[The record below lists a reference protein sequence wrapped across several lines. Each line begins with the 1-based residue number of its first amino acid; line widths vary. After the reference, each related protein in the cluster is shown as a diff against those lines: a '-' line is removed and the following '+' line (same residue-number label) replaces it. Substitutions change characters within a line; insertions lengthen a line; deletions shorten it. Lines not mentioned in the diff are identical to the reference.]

1 MSNSKIITPWLPENL
16 ESLHK
21 HEEELRTKSVLEINA
36 DQNLK
41 DQMII
46 TQESLNMVFDVT
58 KSYKTEDKIE
68 LTIQYIGARLF
79 NSIVTAI
86 KLMFSGYYQSSV
98 MLQRDI
104 VEIGFLLDYFLS
116 DKSKIEE
123 WKNSSTKERIDKF
136 SPVAVRK
143 ALDDRDGFQGRKRQ
157 EIYKLMSEMS
167 THPTYAGFKLLAPD
181 GKVHLGPF
189 FDAKYLKHLVH
200 ELALRVPNFTV
211 IYISHFENLP
221 ATFLKVQVK
230 YLATIKAWAQKYLKS
245 DLTHLDIDGIQ
256 EQVEFV
262 LKHVKNLNK
271 DA

>member
-41 DQMII
+41 NQMVII
-46 TQESLNMVFDVT
+46 QESLNMIFDVT

-68 LTIQYIGARLF
+68 LTIQYIGARFF

-123 WKNSSTKERIDKF
+123 WKNSSTKERRNKF

-143 ALDDRDGFQGRKRQ
+143 ALDNRDGFQGRKRQ

-167 THPTYAGFKLLAPD
+167 THPTYAGFKLLAPV

-189 FDAKYLKHLVH
+189 FDANYLKHLVH

-221 ATFLKVQVK
+221 ATFLEVRVK
-230 YLATIKAWAQKYLKS
+230 YLATIKTWAQKYLKS

-262 LKHVKNLNK
+262 LKHVKNLNEY
-271 DA
+271 A

>member
-36 DQNLK
+36 DQNIK
-41 DQMII
+41 DQFVII
-46 TQESLNMVFDVT
+46 QESLNMIFGVT

-68 LTIQYIGARLF
+68 LTIQYIGARFF

-86 KLMFSGYYQSSV
+86 KLMLSGYYQSSV
-98 MLQRDI
+98 TLQRDI

-123 WKNSSTKERIDKF
+123 WKNSPTKERMDKF
-136 SPVAVRK
+136 SPATVRK
-143 ALDDRDGFQGRKRQ
+143 ALDDRDGFQGKKRQ
-157 EIYKLMSEMS
+157 EIYKLMSEVA

-200 ELALRVPNFTV
+200 ELALRVPHFTV
-211 IYISHFENLP
+211 IYISHFENVP
-221 ATFLKVQVK
+221 STFLKVRVEF
-230 YLATIKAWAQKYLKS
+230 LAKMKNWAQKYLKS
-245 DLTHLDIDGIQ
+245 DLTHLDINGLQ

-262 LKHVKNLNK
+262 LDYVNQLK
-271 DA
+271 

>member
-1 MSNSKIITPWLPENL
+1 MTNSKIITPWLPENL

-21 HEEELRTKSVLEINA
+21 HEEEHRTKSVLEINA

-41 DQMII
+41 DQFVII
-46 TQESLNMVFDVT
+46 QESLNMVFDVT
-58 KSYKTEDKIE
+58 KSYKTDDKIE
-68 LTIQYIGARLF
+68 LTIQYIGARFF

-86 KLMFSGYYQSSV
+86 KLMLSGYYQSSV
-98 MLQRDI
+98 IIQRDI

-123 WKNSSTKERIDKF
+123 WKDSSTKERMAQF
-136 SPVAVRK
+136 SPATIRK
-143 ALDDRDGFQGRKRQ
+143 ALDDRDGFQGKKRQ
-157 EIYKLMSEMS
+157 EIYKLMSEVA
-167 THPTYAGFKLLAPD
+167 THPTYAGFRLLAPA
-181 GKVHLGPF
+181 GKIHLGPF

-221 ATFLKVQVK
+221 STFLKVRVE
-230 YLATIKAWAQKYLKS
+230 YLAKIKEWAQKYLKS
-245 DLTHLDIDGIQ
+245 DLSHLDIDGLQ

-262 LKHVKNLNK
+262 LDHVNQLK
-271 DA
+271 

>member
-1 MSNSKIITPWLPENL
+1 MSNSLIITPWLPENL

-21 HEEELRTKSVLEINA
+21 HEEELRSKSVLEING

-41 DQMII
+41 DQLVII
-46 TQESLNMVFDVT
+46 QESLNMIFDVT

-79 NSIVTAI
+79 NSMVTAI
-86 KLMFSGYYQSSV
+86 KLMLSGYYQNSV

-116 DKSKIEE
+116 DKSKINE
-123 WKNSSTKERIDKF
+123 WKNSSTKERMNKF
-136 SPVAVRK
+136 SPATVRK
-143 ALDDRDGFQGRKRQ
+143 ALDDRDGFEGKKRQ
-157 EIYKLMSEMS
+157 EVYKLMSEVA

-189 FDAKYLKHLVH
+189 FDAKYLKHLIH
-200 ELALRVPNFTV
+200 ELALRVPNLTV

-221 ATFLKVQVK
+221 STFLKVRVE
-230 YLATIKAWAQKYLKS
+230 YLAKIKEWAQRYLKS
-245 DLTHLDIDGIQ
+245 DLSHLDIDGLQ

-262 LKHVKNLNK
+262 LDSVNK
-271 DA
+271 LK

>member
-1 MSNSKIITPWLPENL
+1 MSNSKIITPWLSENL

-21 HEEELRTKSVLEINA
+21 HEEEIRTKSVLEINA

-41 DQMII
+41 DQMAII
-46 TQESLNMVFDVT
+46 QESLNMVFDVT

-104 VEIGFLLDYFLS
+104 IEIGFLLDYFLS
-116 DKSKIEE
+116 DKSKIKE
-123 WKNSSTKERIDKF
+123 WENSSAKERRNKF
-136 SPVAVRK
+136 SPLAVRK

-181 GKVHLGPF
+181 GKVCIGPF
-189 FDAKYLKHLVH
+189 FDPKYLKHLVH
-200 ELALRVPNFTV
+200 ELALRVTNFTV
-211 IYISHFENLP
+211 IYVSHFRNLP
-221 ATFLKVQVK
+221 ETFLKVRVK
-230 YLATIKAWAQKYLKS
+230 YADAIKGWAQKYLKL

-262 LKHVKNLNK
+262 SKHVKNFNK
-271 DA
+271 DL